1 MFARIYVC
9 VYICTLYMRT
19 NRLGIYVSVCMYVY
33 ICISACMHTRFA
45 LYICLCMYVSVYL
58 SEKKTFKNIYK
69 NIKGNDTDMTYRYDT
84 NMTRRYDTQIQ
95 RTRFRMHAE
104 YHTHPRPSI
113 SCLAS
118 AADNVSHV
126 PGSKSAVVWKRT

>member
-1 MFARIYVC
+1 M
-9 VYICTLYMRT
+9 
-19 NRLGIYVSVCMYVY
+19 
-33 ICISACMHTRFA
+33 CISVRFIYENLYA
-45 LYICLCMYVSVYL
+45 WNLCVRLHVCIYLYICMYAYSFCIVYMLMYVRFCIPIR
-58 SEKKTFKNIYK
+58 KKTLKNINK

-104 YHTHPRPSI
+104 YRTHPRPSI